1 MKRSEKKTLTN
12 NAQTIKDIG
21 NKNLAKKLKK
31 NWKKNI
37 KGALVGGGIGVVIAI
52 ETRTSPLKL
61 GVLGLILGRIVIK
74 YNKKKK

>member
-21 NKNLAKKLKK
+21 NKNLAKKLMK

-52 ETRTSPLKL
+52 ATRTSPLKL